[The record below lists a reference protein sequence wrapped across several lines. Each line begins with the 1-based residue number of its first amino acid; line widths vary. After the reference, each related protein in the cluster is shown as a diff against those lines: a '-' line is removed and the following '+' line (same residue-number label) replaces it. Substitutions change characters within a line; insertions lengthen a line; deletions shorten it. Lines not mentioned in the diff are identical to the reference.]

1 MSYKG
6 NHIVGDKKYKKKYKK
21 LKSISEDINKKIM
34 RLERQFLHARI
45 LGFNHPRSGKKL
57 FFEANLPEDLEK
69 IINVLEKSN

>member
-1 MSYKG
+1 
-6 NHIVGDKKYKKKYKK
+6 
-21 LKSISEDINKKIM
+21 M

-57 FFEANLPEDLEK
+57 FFEANLPEDLQK

>member
-1 MSYKG
+1 
-6 NHIVGDKKYKKKYKK
+6 
-21 LKSISEDINKKIM
+21 M

-45 LGFNHPRSGKKL
+45 LGFNHPRSEKL